1 MPHFKTPTDDI
12 VFLSAD
18 DVATGWGRVLPDGA
32 IGISDAE
39 AAQLAASK
47 SAAPRNIAAEIDAR
61 ERQHM
66 LPRPVR
72 DSLLAIAEKEAAALG
87 YTPPQLRTVNAG
99 YRKVKELDE
108 QIAALRGQM

>member
-1 MPHFKTPTDDI
+1 MNSWKYTDPSQSVVVRTTTDGWIESCLVSTLPIDTEVLEPDSYARDI
-12 VFLSAD
+12 S
-18 DVATGWGRVLPDGA
+18 G
-32 IGISDAE
+32 
-39 AAQLAASK
+39 
-47 SAAPRNIAAEIDAR
+47 EIDAL

-87 YTPPQLRTVNAG
+87 YTPAQLRVVNAG

-108 QIAALRGQM
+108 QIAALRNQM